1 MSIET
6 GRLATRRVRH
16 PQFEIAAAKPPGTG
30 YILIDLA
37 ELLIFA
43 VIAGLVGSLMGL
55 GGAAITTPVLV
66 YFGVPIKFAIA
77 ASMVAII
84 ATSSGSAS
92 SYVKDRL
99 SNVRAAFFLEIFTAL
114 GAIVGAFITSLIA
127 PALLYFFFAGFL
139 LTSFIALSSRFR
151 KNEPRRR
158 EQDRAA
164 RWLKLEGSY
173 YDKPR
178 GEEVKYKLSRPL
190 IAAPGMFVAGLAAG
204 MLGIGG
210 GAFKVSIHELILGM
224 PPKVST
230 ATSNFIIGM
239 TALAGA
245 SVYFSSGLLYLDL
258 AAPLA
263 VGTTVGAIVGAR
275 ILPRMRNE
283 TVRLLFFVVL
293 IVIILEML
301 YKGVV
306 AL

>member
-1 MSIET
+1 
-6 GRLATRRVRH
+6 
-16 PQFEIAAAKPPGTG
+16 
-30 YILIDLA
+30 
-37 ELLIFA
+37 
-43 VIAGLVGSLMGL
+43 MGL

-66 YFGVPIKFAIA
+66 YFGVPIKYAIA

-92 SYVKDRL
+92 SYVKQRL
-99 SNVRAAFFLEIFTAL
+99 SNVRAAFFLEIFTAV
-114 GAIVGAFITSLIA
+114 GAIVGALITSLIA
-127 PALLYFFFAGFL
+127 PAFLYFFFAGFL

-151 KNEPRRR
+151 RKQQPKM

-164 RWLKLEGSY
+164 KWLRLEGSY
-173 YDKPR
+173 YDKPK
-178 GEEVKYKLSRPL
+178 GEEVQYKLSRPL
-190 IAAPGMFVAGLAAG
+190 LAAPGMFVAGLAAG
-204 MLGIGG
+204 MLGIGAG
-210 GAFKVSIHELILGM
+210 VFKVSIHELVLGM

-263 VGTTVGAIVGAR
+263 VGTTVGAMLGAR

-293 IVIILEML
+293 IVIIIEML
-301 YKGVV
+301 YKGVL

>member
-1 MSIET
+1 MIEFIE
-6 GRLATRRVRH
+6 A
-16 PQFEIAAAKPPGTG
+16 
-30 YILIDLA
+30 
-37 ELLIFA
+37 LLFA
-43 VIAGLVGSLMGL
+43 LMAGFIGSLVGL
-55 GGAAITTPVLV
+55 GGAAIITPILV
-66 YFGVPIKFAIA
+66 YFGIPIKYAIA

-92 SYVKDRL
+92 SYVRDRL
-99 SNVRAAFFLEIFTAL
+99 SNIRAAFYLEIFTAL
-114 GAIVGAFITSLIA
+114 GAIVGAFITSVIA

-139 LTSFIALSSRFR
+139 ATSFVALGARGRRSFT
-151 KNEPRRR
+151 PRTD
-158 EQDRAA
+158 QDNMAK
-164 RWLKLEGSY
+164 WLKLEGSY
-173 YDKPR
+173 FDKPT
-178 GEEVKYKLSRPL
+178 GKEVHYKLSRPAL
-190 IAAPGMFVAGLAAG
+190 ASPGMFVAGLAAG

-263 VGTTVGAIVGAR
+263 IGTTLGAMIGAR
-275 ILPRMRNE
+275 VLPNLRNE
-283 TVRLLFFVVL
+283 TVRYLFFTVL
-293 IVIILEML
+293 IVLIIEML
-301 YKGVV
+301 YKGVY